1 VRFLAGRGRLESLET
16 TGGLTAQE
24 SRPAAKT
31 AGAMERNVYPQS
43 EDSPQFA
50 IEPRR
55 PSEPA
60 PARPTLPEG
69 AAHLR
74 GHINVP
80 GICNPAGAPVSQSPG
95 PMAPQIGSP
104 RVADKFDK
112 LLLPV
117 GMAGFEPAT
126 SCSQISPARS
136 PDVAPRR
143 LMCDSPAVIVAGRRS
158 ASPDGCAR
166 WLPLWLP
173 RSAARTRLLPIERIF
188 EFRKQD
194 QGAPVPRR
202 PDR

>member
-1 VRFLAGRGRLESLET
+1 MVVARWPDGGQAVRFLAGPRRLESLET

-31 AGAMERNVYPQS
+31 AGAMERDVYPQS
-43 EDSPQFA
+43 DDSPQLA

-55 PSEPA
+55 PSEPG

-80 GICNPAGAPVSQSPG
+80 GTCNLSALRSASPLDQWL
-95 PMAPQIGSP
+95 PDWLP

-126 SCSQISPARS
+126 SCSQISSARS
-136 PDVAPRR
+136 PDVA
-143 LMCDSPAVIVAGRRS
+143 
-158 ASPDGCAR
+158 
-166 WLPLWLP
+166 
-173 RSAARTRLLPIERIF
+173 
-188 EFRKQD
+188 
-194 QGAPVPRR
+194 
-202 PDR
+202 